1 MEFLIYF
8 NKTLGKCNSR
18 KGQSLL
24 AHGLSGAAHHAEE
37 GKEVWLLCLLLS
49 KLLGQAQFPGPM
61 GLEAACSP

>member
-1 MEFLIYF
+1 MPSRSSLPATPAILYVHSHREQSAFQCF
-8 NKTLGKCNSR
+8 N
-18 KGQSLL
+18 
-24 AHGLSGAAHHAEE
+24 AEE